1 MKFTSITM
9 SGGDVYR
16 LTKREKEWVAASND
30 KPAALLCI
38 RYALVYA
45 RRQPAWL
52 LDECLPDMEYTSQ
65 INDNLRLGFD
75 KTSKVFESR
84 MTDPAWYPDSGALPL
99 IQLATM
105 PDGRPCGLV
114 VQRKSRFDNGLGRP
128 DFWMTFTTDADGKVA
143 GMNSG
148 FLPSPL
154 ELQCSGLF
162 PGIPAALLA
171 REKAHEPSVLP
182 AGVPLRFLYVHLKD
196 DPVWLTSA
204 GVAKEALRFFNM
216 ASFEIYPLELDH
228 SQLDNARWLFN
239 KGVRAL
245 PHLHVMYGD
254 EDILRLDGPFDR
266 ERLMNEW
273 PVPKDLVSL
282 PGSA

>member
-1 MKFTSITM
+1 M